1 MVCTKMPLQT
11 RSTPEESL
19 AQLLAFCAEGFAL
32 QCYLLFYSLL
42 PPDSPTSSYSTID
55 ITHILVHNNVYILH
69 MCGSNVK
76 CLYIAK

>member
-1 MVCTKMPLQT
+1 MVC
-11 RSTPEESL
+11 PEESL

-32 QCYLLFYSLL
+32 QCLL